1 MGVEIMMVRK
11 AATIAASMLMVL
23 VFVSFNEDV
32 SQFLASL
39 KYGDAKAAS
48 TEIVF
53 SQTERQ
59 RLLTTISAEAEK
71 RKITPVDARIDR
83 VWKAIPGYNGL
94 EVDVEKTLEAA
105 LLAPSSNTIQY
116 VFKEVEPKIRL
127 NDLGAYPVYRGNPN
141 KKMISLMINVAWG
154 NEYIESIL
162 KTLKR
167 ENVKAT
173 FFLDGSWLN
182 KNSDIAKR
190 IQADGHEMSNHAYT
204 HPDMSKLNRQAQYN
218 QISKTEEL
226 LKSTLNVNN
235 KWFAPP
241 SGSFNQATVQIAEE
255 QGLKTVLWTID
266 TVDWMK
272 PPADSIVR
280 KISAKLE
287 PGALILMHPTS
298 STRDALSG
306 IIATAK
312 AKGYAIGTV
321 SETLSSTRIPLAV
334 EGVD

>member
-1 MGVEIMMVRK
+1 MGVGIMMVRK

-23 VFVSFNEDV
+23 VFVSINEDV

-39 KYGDAKAAS
+39 KYDDAKAAS
-48 TEIVF
+48 PVMTF
-53 SQTERQ
+53 SGTERQ

-71 RKITPVDARIDR
+71 RKIAPVDARIDR

-105 LLAPSSNTIQY
+105 LLVPSSNTIRY

-182 KNSDIAKR
+182 KNADIAKR
-190 IQADGHEMSNHAYT
+190 IQAAGHEMSNHAYT

-218 QISKTEEL
+218 QISKTEAL

-312 AKGYAIGTV
+312 VKGFAIGTV
-321 SETLSSTRIPLAV
+321 SETLSSTRIPHAV